1 MAPREGHR
9 GDLFLPWTVRSVS
22 ATRRLRATRF
32 MDPQQRQ
39 ISMMSD
45 AFPRRVTALLGATVL
60 GLGLLAPATA
70 VFAQGTAPSPAVN
83 STAPSPRPATRESQI
98 NARIAQLRTEL
109 KITPA
114 QTVKW
119 DAVAAIMR
127 ENESSIAKLFA
138 LRNKETATMSAIAN
152 LRNYQE
158 IADAHAAGMKKLVP
172 AFARLY
178 DAMSPAQKKNADLV
192 FRQRA
197 AAHAAH
203 KAQTK
208 PSKG

>member
-1 MAPREGHR
+1 M
-9 GDLFLPWTVRSVS
+9 
-22 ATRRLRATRF
+22 RF

-45 AFPRRVTALLGATVL
+45 AFPRRVTAMLGATVL

-70 VFAQGTAPSPAVN
+70 VFAQGTAPAPAVN
-83 STAPSPRPATRESQI
+83 STAPSPQPTTPSTPASRESRI

-114 QTVKW
+114 QAAKW
-119 DAVAAIMR
+119 NTVAAIMR
-127 ENESSIAKLFA
+127 ENESSLVKLIAV
-138 LRNKETATMSAIAN
+138 RNKETATMSAVAN

-158 IADAHAAGMKKLVP
+158 IADAHAAAMKKLVP
-172 AFARLY
+172 AFTRLY

-197 AAHAAH
+197 EAHAAH

>member
-1 MAPREGHR
+1 
-9 GDLFLPWTVRSVS
+9 
-22 ATRRLRATRF
+22 
-32 MDPQQRQ
+32 
-39 ISMMSD
+39 MMSD